1 MNYKE
6 IIREAIR
13 CPQFGDEYY
22 GEWGALRYKQRLLIK
37 RLLDECDSA
46 DSYIRKLYLEKQ
58 ELIDYLKEQINIC
71 DDIIKSHM
79 KEISGVVN
87 ISDNNRHM
95 IIIRRFTI
103 EKQVYEKILS
113 KIEKE

>member
-46 DSYIRKLYLEKQ
+46 DSHIRKLYLEKQ
-58 ELIDYLKEQINIC
+58 ELIDYLKVSIKKTNDISEEL
-71 DDIIKSHM
+71 DDIFYMGKLVAY
-79 KEISGVVN
+79 KE
-87 ISDNNRHM
+87 
-95 IIIRRFTI
+95 
-103 EKQVYEKILS
+103 ILS